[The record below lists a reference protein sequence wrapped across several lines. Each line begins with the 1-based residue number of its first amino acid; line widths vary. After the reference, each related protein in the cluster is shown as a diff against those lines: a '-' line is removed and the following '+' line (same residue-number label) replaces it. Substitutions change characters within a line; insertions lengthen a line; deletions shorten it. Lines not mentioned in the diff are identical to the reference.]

1 MKVNYKKIVFIILI
15 SFSIAILFYF
25 IKNQFNIISPNYISI
40 NNNNSFSFNKN
51 NNKVNFIKLLNS
63 DEAKDFFNKG
73 DALFIDARD
82 PWDYS
87 EKHIYNSINLPEFNF
102 NPNNPLLK
110 FLDKNGIY
118 ITYCSA
124 NECDLSKKLATK
136 LKNLGFKNVYVYTDG
151 IEKWTELRLPIF
163 KK

>member
-1 MKVNYKKIVFIILI
+1 MKIDYKKVIFIVLI
-15 SFSIAILFYF
+15 SFSIAIIFYF
-25 IKNQFNIISPNYISI
+25 IRNQYNLFWTNNSVI
-40 NNNNSFSFNKN
+40 NNNNIPSSKDKN
-51 NNKVNFIKLLNS
+51 QINIIKLLNTE
-63 DEAKDFFNKG
+63 EAKDFFNRG

-82 PWDYS
+82 PWEYS
-87 EKHIYNSINLPEFNF
+87 EIHVYNSINIPEFNF

-136 LKNLGFKNVYVYTDG
+136 LKNLGFNNVYVYTDG
-151 IEKWTELRLPIF
+151 IEKWTEYRLPIF